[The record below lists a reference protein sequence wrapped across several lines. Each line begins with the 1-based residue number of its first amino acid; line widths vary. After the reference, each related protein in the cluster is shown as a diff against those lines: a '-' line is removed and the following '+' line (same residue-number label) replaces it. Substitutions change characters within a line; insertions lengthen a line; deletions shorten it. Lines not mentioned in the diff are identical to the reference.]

1 MNIYT
6 FDFDEIEDQDDFYR
20 EFARMFGL
28 AKEKVSDLDS
38 LWDIIMSEALPLP
51 LEIEF
56 VHLPEKSRR
65 RYGAL
70 ILLFDEAEEEL
81 EGQLRFNVRH
91 LEIKKPPTVGG
102 KVVGLDDE
110 GLFVQFGSGMPGVTA
125 TGFGDLIR

>member
-6 FDFDEIEDQDDFYR
+6 FDFDEIEDQNDFYR
-20 EFARMFGL
+20 EFIRMFGL
-28 AKEKVSDLDS
+28 ASENVNDLDA
-38 LWDIIMSEALPLP
+38 LWDIVMSEKLPLP

-56 VHLPEKSRR
+56 VHLPDKLRR

-91 LEIKKPPTVGG
+91 
-102 KVVGLDDE
+102 
-110 GLFVQFGSGMPGVTA
+110 
-125 TGFGDLIR
+125 

>member
-1 MNIYT
+1 MKIYT
-6 FDFDEIEDQDDFYR
+6 FDFDEIEELNDFYR

-28 AKEKVSDLDS
+28 PQNGVSDLDS

-51 LEIEF
+51 LEIAF
-56 VHLPEKSRR
+56 IHLPDKLRR

-91 LEIKKPPTVGG
+91 
-102 KVVGLDDE
+102 
-110 GLFVQFGSGMPGVTA
+110 
-125 TGFGDLIR
+125 